1 MKTEIKTIEDVKDFF
16 EQLINE
22 GVNFHPDTPFEDYI
36 NFETGRDSFTKEQ
49 AEKYTSLLDK
59 CFDICENQG
68 IDIHNY
74 ANDVYLVG
82 TGLDKFIPLSGD
94 EY

>member
-1 MKTEIKTIEDVKDFF
+1 MISEIKTIEDVKVYF

-36 NFETGRDSFTKEQ
+36 NFETGKDSFTEKQ
-49 AEKYTSLLDK
+49 TEKYNSLLDK

-68 IDIHNY
+68 IDIYNY
-74 ANDVYLVG
+74 ANDIYLVG

-94 EY
+94 KY